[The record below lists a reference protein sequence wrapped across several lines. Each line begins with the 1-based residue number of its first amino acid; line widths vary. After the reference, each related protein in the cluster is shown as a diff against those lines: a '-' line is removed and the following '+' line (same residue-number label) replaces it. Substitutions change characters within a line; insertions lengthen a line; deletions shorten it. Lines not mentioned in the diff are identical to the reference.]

1 MRPERCG
8 GVTDMMWDGN
18 GPWGHGAAWGAGGWL
33 MGIGMIV
40 ILVTVVLLVA
50 YLVRSTTTQQTQ
62 THPPAY
68 YAAPPAQRSTPGDAS
83 ASVESSCCAPDTPQA
98 TRQSPG
104 SRSP

>member
-1 MRPERCG
+1 
-8 GVTDMMWDGN
+8 MMWDGD

-40 ILVTVVLLVA
+40 ILVTVVLLVV

-68 YAAPPAQRSTPGDAS
+68 YAAPPVHPATEQRAMESARDIVQRRYAS
-83 ASVESSCCAPDTPQA
+83 GEIDREEYLQKLKDL
-98 TRQSPG
+98 
-104 SRSP
+104 

>member
-1 MRPERCG
+1 
-8 GVTDMMWDGN
+8 MMWDGN

-40 ILVTVVLLVA
+40 ILVTVVLLVV

-68 YAAPPAQRSTPGDAS
+68 YAAPPAQQTVEQRA
-83 ASVESSCCAPDTPQA
+83 VESARDIVQRRYASGEIDREEYLQKLKDL
-98 TRQSPG
+98 
-104 SRSP
+104 

>member
-1 MRPERCG
+1 
-8 GVTDMMWDGN
+8 MMWDGD

-40 ILVTVVLLVA
+40 ILVTVVLLVV

-68 YAAPPAQRSTPGDAS
+68 YAAPPVHPATEQQAMESARDIVQRRYAS
-83 ASVESSCCAPDTPQA
+83 GEIDREEYLQKLKDL
-98 TRQSPG
+98 
-104 SRSP
+104 